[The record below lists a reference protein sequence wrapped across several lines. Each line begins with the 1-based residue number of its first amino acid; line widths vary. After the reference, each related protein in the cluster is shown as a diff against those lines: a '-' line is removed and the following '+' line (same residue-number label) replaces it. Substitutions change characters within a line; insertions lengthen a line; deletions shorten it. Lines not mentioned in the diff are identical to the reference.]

1 MRSESGGRDGCVHRP
16 RFRRNGSSGEGQTEG
31 LEDFSPSGPKVQDVL
46 RSLKQL
52 GSTSRV
58 TPGLGR
64 LDEPR
69 REQIEAPTAES
80 AGLLDERPDPPSRR
94 SQAPHGPPKSAAL
107 GGRAP
112 SRGGAGWG
120 TLKSRPCL

>member
-1 MRSESGGRDGCVHRP
+1 MRSESGGRDGSVHRP
-16 RFRRNGSSGEGQTEG
+16 RFRRNGPTGEGQTEG

-52 GSTSRV
+52 GSASRV

-64 LDEPR
+64 LDGPR

-80 AGLLDERPDPPSRR
+80 AGLLGERPAPLPRSR
-94 SQAPHGPPKSAAL
+94 QGNA
-107 GGRAP
+107 
-112 SRGGAGWG
+112 
-120 TLKSRPCL
+120 